1 MKPIIIWG
9 GKGHAKVL
17 EEFLPSLGY
26 ALQAIFENDPATDSP
41 IAKIPVIHGEEG
53 FKDWLRDWSGGEL
66 SGAVAVGGERG
77 RDRVLIQRTLQDHGI
92 QPDVLVHPSAVV
104 SGSAVVGIGSQ
115 VLMQAAVCAD
125 AKLGPAC
132 IVNTQASVDH
142 ECVLGEGVHLGPG
155 ATLCG
160 CVNVGDCAFIGAG
173 ATILPRVCIGAD
185 AVVGAGAVVTHDV
198 PHGQVVVGNP
208 ARILRMKED

>member
-9 GKGHAKVL
+9 GTGHAKVL

-26 ALQAIFENDPATDSP
+26 ALQVIFDNDPTINSP
-41 IAKIPVIHGEEG
+41 IDKIPIIHGEKE
-53 FKDWLRDWSGGEL
+53 FQDWLRGWSGGKL
-66 SGAVAVGGERG
+66 SCAVAIGGERG
-77 RDRVLIQRTLQDHGI
+77 RDRVRIQCNLQDHGI
-92 QPDVLVHPSAVV
+92 QPDVLVHPSAIV
-104 SGSAVVGIGSQ
+104 SRSAVVGIGSQ

-125 AKLGPAC
+125 AKLGSAC

-155 ATLCG
+155 ATLSG
-160 CVNVGDCAFIGAG
+160 CVKVGDCAFIGSG
-173 ATILPRVCIGAD
+173 ATILPRVRIGAD

-198 PHGQVVVGNP
+198 PPRQVVVGNP
-208 ARILRMKED
+208 ARFLRMKED